1 MGMERSGTTL
11 IYSLLANHP
20 AFYWLSTL
28 DTVLPRSPAVTSVFR
43 RSVERVAAAET
54 YLAVPGTIAES
65 AGTIAP
71 SECGRYWRMFV
82 PDAGTVRQD
91 GVLRA
96 EDVPRG
102 LADRLMHDLGV
113 RLALMDR
120 QRLLAKRPGFA
131 LKIPYLRELFPD
143 AIFVDVVRRP
153 RTTSARWWPPNGV
166 RPMSSGVSGCPA
178 GRTSRIGHCRSR
190 PRRNSRQCGRSSS
203 ETLAACPAANMSRSR
218 TTSWSSHR
226 PRRCRPWSSDYRS
239 SPRPG
244 CLPRVRWSSV
254 HRGGRYWTEITLDSV
269 QAPFTKLTS
278 RARTLNWMVLPTLT
292 RLALVVR
299 VVARSR
305 RCQRWPF
312 TRYWSR

>member
-1 MGMERSGTTL
+1 LLREAWVAWGYAIELGYTAVMPPIVPIPIRQPVFILGMERSGTTL

-54 YLAVPGTIAES
+54 YLSVPGTIAES

-82 PDAGTVRQD
+82 PDAGPVRQD

-143 AIFVDVVRRP
+143 AIFVDVVRRAEDNVRSLVAAKRRSTDEFWGIKVP
-153 RTTSARWWPPNGV
+153 GWQDLAHRPLQAQAEAQLAAVRAIVERDARGVPAGQYVQVSYDELVESPSQAVRSMLERLSLEPTARMLAASAMVV
-166 RPMSSGVSGCPA
+166 RP
-178 GRTSRIGHCRSR
+178 
-190 PRRNSRQCGRSSS
+190 PRRK
-203 ETLAACPAANMSRSR
+203 L
-218 TTSWSSHR
+218 
-226 PRRCRPWSSDYRS
+226 
-239 SPRPG
+239 
-244 CLPRVRWSSV
+244 
-254 HRGGRYWTEITLDSV
+254 LDGDH
-269 QAPFTKLTS
+269 
-278 RARTLNWMVLPTLT
+278 AR
-292 RLALVVR
+292 
-299 VVARSR
+299 
-305 RCQRWPF
+305 
-312 TRYWSR
+312 